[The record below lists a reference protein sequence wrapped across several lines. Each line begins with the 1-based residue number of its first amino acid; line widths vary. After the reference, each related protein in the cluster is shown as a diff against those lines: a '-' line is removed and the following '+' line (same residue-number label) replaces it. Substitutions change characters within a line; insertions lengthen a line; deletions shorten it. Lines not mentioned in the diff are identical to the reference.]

1 MGGMDAHERMW
12 DHVDRAAGGRRWGR
26 EAETVREDRFRR
38 IAAESAVRRA
48 PLTRRGDERVVHAI
62 DDLDLDQMTMHLP
75 TIVGEA
81 REHGAITFVRD
92 DQGERVAALVPVE
105 VAEYVLRL
113 RAEAE
118 AAELVT
124 AEPS

>member
-1 MGGMDAHERMW
+1 MNAHERMW
-12 DHVDRAAGGRRWGR
+12 DHVDRANRGRRWGR
-26 EAETVREDRFRR
+26 ETEGAREDRYWR
-38 IAAESAVRRA
+38 AATQSAALRA
-48 PLTRRGDERVVHAI
+48 PLTRREDERVVHAI
-62 DDLDLDQMTMHLP
+62 DDLDIDQATAHLP

-105 VAEYVLRL
+105 IADYILRL

-118 AAELVT
+118 AIELINR
-124 AEPS
+124 